1 MKRYLLATCLAAALM
16 TARAGA
22 ITVVPMTFEQLVG
35 ESEAVVYA
43 RVSEVKGQ
51 WTSDRRSIESVIRLE
66 ALRYLKGDWGD
77 SVFVR
82 LPGGAA
88 GGRISV
94 LPGAPQLRE
103 GDLVVLF
110 LDSRGPSIPTVL
122 GLNQGVFR
130 VAPDARTGAPM
141 VSPPPLKAS
150 EAGRIVRGAAE
161 RRRLTVEAFAA
172 AVRGLEVSQ

>member
-1 MKRYLLATCLAAALM
+1 MKRYLMSICLTVALLG
-16 TARAGA
+16 ARAAA

-35 ESEAVVYA
+35 ESDAVVYA

-51 WTSDRRSIESVIRLE
+51 WTSDRRSIESVVTLE
-66 ALRYLKGDWGD
+66 TLRYLKGDWGR
-77 SVFVR
+77 SVLVR
-82 LPGGAA
+82 LPGGEA

-122 GLNQGVFR
+122 GLTQGVFR
-130 VAPDARTGAPM
+130 VIPDPRTGVPM
-141 VSPPPLKAS
+141 VTPPPLKAS
-150 EAGRIVRGAAE
+150 EAGRIVRGAAD
-161 RRRLTVEAFAA
+161 RRTLTVDAFAA
-172 AVRGLEVSQ
+172 AVRDLGDVR